1 MSAQKEYHLR
11 PPFSPI
17 AQIAHEVYTD
27 LGSGF
32 SEEVYDRAM
41 QVGLRLA
48 GIKYESQKVVELRYR
63 DHYVG
68 EGYPDLIV
76 HLGKQQVIVEL
87 KAVSSELGECEEKQL
102 KNYMKVL
109 GVDCGLL
116 INFQMSGRKQGKTQI

>member
-1 MSAQKEYHLR
+1 MNQDTELIAK
-11 PPFSPI
+11 I
-17 AQIAHEVYTD
+17 AQEVYRS

-48 GIKYESQKVVELRYR
+48 GIKYESQRVVELRYR

-68 EGYPDLIV
+68 EGYPDLVV
-76 HLGKQQVIVEL
+76 HLGKQEVIVEL
-87 KAVSSELGECEEKQL
+87 KPVSSELGECEEKQL

-109 GVDCGLL
+109 GVKCGLL
-116 INFQMSGRKQGKTQI
+116 INFQMPGRRQGKTQIEIREVR